1 MNKTDHMK
9 QIILLLFTLFIWGSS
24 NANNSSLN
32 TAGGGGSVYL
42 INPTVTATLMNVTG
56 LPAIKIEWDNSYR
69 HGGQAFFWGVAWKF
83 WLVRYG
89 SNNAI
94 DTVYYSRGTLDSA
107 FIDTA
112 IAFGSTYHYV
122 LTRHEFFYSNDL
134 FYDISDTVVVQ
145 TVDVPELEI
154 QEESH
159 KIYPNPCDAS
169 YVFLDYDTKQSQNEH
184 LVIYNATGTLV
195 SRQKLI
201 ESSTHC
207 INISN
212 LKSGTYFYQI
222 RSALKESESVSGK
235 LVVQ

>member
-69 HGGQAFFWGVAWKF
+69 HGGQAFFWGVAWEF
-83 WLVRYG
+83 WLVRNS

-94 DTVYYSRGTLDSA
+94 DTVYYSKGTLDSA
-107 FIDTA
+107 FIDTT
-112 IAFGSTYHYV
+112 IAFGSTYHYT
-122 LTRHEFFYSNDL
+122 LARREFFYSNYW
-134 FYDISDTVVVQ
+134 FGGISDTVVVQ
-145 TVDVPELEI
+145 TVDIPELQT
-154 QEESH
+154 QEENH
-159 KIYPNPCDAS
+159 KIYPNPCDAD
-169 YVFLDYDTKQSQNEH
+169 YVILDYNSKQSQNDH
-184 LVIYNATGTLV
+184 LLIYSATGTLV

-201 ESSTHC
+201 ESSTHR

-212 LKSGTYFYQI
+212 LKSGTYYYRI
-222 RSALKESESVSGK
+222 RSAIKKSESVSGK